1 MEDLSAKKREI
12 DEKLQMETQKL
23 AFLKDSLNKSNQL
36 TENMVSILESFSS
49 RLHKLEDTI
58 VPVHR
63 DTKNLQ
69 KLQDNIDKTL
79 SSLDHVISFY
89 NVAKDV
95 EQTIREG
102 PYGTPDPLAP
112 KYPSQESDSQPPDGP
127 TGRLESYLQSMD
139 RVQNA
144 VNFFS
149 ENNPGSPEL
158 HTVTQLFE
166 SGKDQLEREFRNLLT
181 RHSRPVPAVTILDML
196 GTEDDSDDIP
206 LEHLPERTVAELTEI
221 SSWLISQNSTD
232 FMNVYAQI
240 RSNTLI
246 RSLDGLKQHQAKT
259 GAAAGVS
266 PASGGSRKLALK
278 DTPTKK
284 TAYLKGRT
292 IIRKAGSSIMKH
304 SSLTL
309 DTARRQGSTAVAE
322 LKDDV
327 SDTETDTC
335 ILCISALLKLMQSES
350 KLMEGVIPRG
360 DHNKIFEQLVQQSM
374 DGVVADVENIAT
386 SAKRCIGKHDYS
398 AVLSIFPVLKHLRA
412 INPDYEKALEG
423 TEQGHK
429 LPSLMSTL
437 DTTGAKALEE
447 FIDSIKNDPD
457 KQSNMPKDGTVHEL
471 TSNAMIFLQNLLEYL
486 HTAGGMLAAQ
496 VAAGWRPVDT
506 YPAGRDMQA
515 AEVNERKLSIYIG
528 KVLGALQLN
537 LENKAKG
544 YDDPALTAI
553 FLLNNYHYIL
563 KTIKSSGLLQ
573 VVVLQTSDIV
583 EHYED
588 IIREQKRLYSKSW
601 SGVLR
606 HILEISGKTV
616 SQQRA
621 APQMGKLKDKE
632 RQTIK
637 DRFKGF
643 NQEFDDIYRTQ
654 KGYAIPDHELRQS
667 LRNDNK
673 EFILPAYTAFREKYE
688 PMQFTKNPEKYIKY
702 SAEEVSATIDRFFDL
717 SA

>member
-112 KYPSQESDSQPPDGP
+112 KYPSQESDNQPPDGP

-496 VAAGWRPVDT
+496 D
-506 YPAGRDMQA
+506 PAGRDMQA

>member
-102 PYGTPDPLAP
+102 PYGSPDPLAP
-112 KYPSQESDSQPPDGP
+112 KYPDRESDNQPSDGP
-127 TGRLESYLQSMD
+127 TGRLDSYLQSMA

-144 VNFFS
+144 VDFFS
-149 ENNPGSPEL
+149 TNSPGSPEL

-196 GTEDDSDDIP
+196 GTEDDPEDIP

-221 SSWLISQNSTD
+221 SRWLITQNSTD

-240 RSNTLI
+240 RSNTLL
-246 RSLDGLKQHQAKT
+246 RSLDGLKEHQAKT
-259 GAAAGVS
+259 GTATGVS

-309 DTARRQGSTAVAE
+309 DTARRQGSNVVAE

-350 KLMEGVIPRG
+350 KLMEGVIPERY
-360 DHNKIFEQLVQQSM
+360 HNSIFEQLVQQSM

-412 INPDYEKALEG
+412 INPDYEEALKG
-423 TEQGHK
+423 TKQGQK

-457 KQSNMPKDGTVHEL
+457 KQSNMSKDGTVHEL

-496 VAAGWRPVDT
+496 VAASWCPVDI
-506 YPAGRDMQA
+506 YPAGMKA
-515 AEVNERKLSIYIG
+515 AEINERKLSIYIG

-563 KTIKSSGLLQ
+563 KTLKSSGLMR
-573 VVVLQTSDIV
+573 VVVLQTSDIE

-654 KGYAIPDHELRQS
+654 KGYAIPDQELRQT
-667 LRNDNK
+667 LRNDNRD
-673 EFILPAYTAFREKYE
+673 FILPAYTAFREKYE

-702 SAEEVSATIDRFFDL
+702 SPEEVSATIDRFFDL

>member
-496 VAAGWRPVDT
+496 D
-506 YPAGRDMQA
+506 PAGRDMQA

-621 APQMGKLKDKE
+621 APQMGKKFKLKDKE

>member
-496 VAAGWRPVDT
+496 D
-506 YPAGRDMQA
+506 PAGRDMQA

>member
-95 EQTIREG
+95 EQTIRE
-102 PYGTPDPLAP
+102 
-112 KYPSQESDSQPPDGP
+112 GP

-621 APQMGKLKDKE
+621 APQMGKKFKLKDKE

>member
-102 PYGTPDPLAP
+102 P
-112 KYPSQESDSQPPDGP
+112 
-127 TGRLESYLQSMD
+127 TGRLDSYLQSMA

-144 VNFFS
+144 VDFFS
-149 ENNPGSPEL
+149 TNSPGSPEL

-196 GTEDDSDDIP
+196 GTEDDPEDIP

-221 SSWLISQNSTD
+221 SRWLITQNSTD

-240 RSNTLI
+240 RSNTLL
-246 RSLDGLKQHQAKT
+246 RSLDGLKEHQAKT
-259 GAAAGVS
+259 GTATGVS

-309 DTARRQGSTAVAE
+309 DTARRQGSNVVAE

-350 KLMEGVIPRG
+350 KLMEGVIPERY
-360 DHNKIFEQLVQQSM
+360 HNSIFEQLVQQSM

-412 INPDYEKALEG
+412 INPDYEEALKG
-423 TEQGHK
+423 TKQGQK

-457 KQSNMPKDGTVHEL
+457 KQSNMSKDGTVHEL

-496 VAAGWRPVDT
+496 D
-506 YPAGRDMQA
+506 PAGMKA
-515 AEVNERKLSIYIG
+515 AEINERKLSIYIG

-563 KTIKSSGLLQ
+563 KTLKSSGLMR
-573 VVVLQTSDIV
+573 VVVLQTSDIE

-654 KGYAIPDHELRQS
+654 KGYAIPDQELRQT
-667 LRNDNK
+667 LRNDNRD
-673 EFILPAYTAFREKYE
+673 FILPAYTAFREKYE

-702 SAEEVSATIDRFFDL
+702 SPEEVSATIDRFFDL

>member
-102 PYGTPDPLAP
+102 P
-112 KYPSQESDSQPPDGP
+112 
-127 TGRLESYLQSMD
+127 TGRLDSYLASMA

-144 VNFFS
+144 VDFFS
-149 ENNPGSPEL
+149 TNNPGSPEL
-158 HTVTQLFE
+158 NTVTQLFE

-181 RHSRPVPAVTILDML
+181 RHSRPVPAVTVLDML
-196 GTEDDSDDIP
+196 GTEDDSEDIP

-221 SSWLISQNSTD
+221 SRWLISQNSTD

-240 RSNTLI
+240 RSNTLL
-246 RSLDGLKQHQAKT
+246 RSLDGLKEHQAKT
-259 GAAAGVS
+259 GNAAGVS

-304 SSLTL
+304 SSLTS
-309 DTARRQGSTAVAE
+309 DTARRQGSNVVAE

-350 KLMEGVIPRG
+350 KLMEGVIPERY
-360 DHNKIFEQLVQQSM
+360 HNSIFEQLVQQSM
-374 DGVVADVENIAT
+374 DGVVADVENIAI

-412 INPDYEKALEG
+412 INPDYEEALKG
-423 TEQGHK
+423 TKQGHK

-496 VAAGWRPVDT
+496 DPG
-506 YPAGRDMQA
+506 QLKA

-563 KTIKSSGLLQ
+563 KSLKSSGLLR
-573 VVVLQTSDIV
+573 VVVLQTGDIE

-606 HILEISGKTV
+606 HVLEISGKTV

-667 LRNDNK
+667 LRNENK

-702 SAEEVSATIDRFFDL
+702 TVEEVSATIDRFFDL

>member
-112 KYPSQESDSQPPDGP
+112 KYPGRESDNQHSNGP
-127 TGRLESYLQSMD
+127 TGRLDSYLASMA

-144 VNFFS
+144 VDFFS
-149 ENNPGSPEL
+149 TNNPGSPEL
-158 HTVTQLFE
+158 NTVTQLFE

-181 RHSRPVPAVTILDML
+181 RHSRPVPAVTVLDML
-196 GTEDDSDDIP
+196 GTEDDSEDIP

-221 SSWLISQNSTD
+221 SRWLISQNSTD

-240 RSNTLI
+240 RSNTLL
-246 RSLDGLKQHQAKT
+246 RSLDGLKEHQAKT
-259 GAAAGVS
+259 GNAAGVS

-304 SSLTL
+304 SSLTS
-309 DTARRQGSTAVAE
+309 DTARRQGSNVVAE

-350 KLMEGVIPRG
+350 KLMEGVIPERY
-360 DHNKIFEQLVQQSM
+360 HNSIFEQLVQQSM
-374 DGVVADVENIAT
+374 DGVVADVENIAI

-412 INPDYEKALEG
+412 INPDYEEALKG
-423 TEQGHK
+423 TKQGHK

-496 VAAGWRPVDT
+496 DPG
-506 YPAGRDMQA
+506 QLKA

-563 KTIKSSGLLQ
+563 KSLKSSGLLR
-573 VVVLQTSDIV
+573 VVVLQTGDIE

-606 HILEISGKTV
+606 HVLEISGKTV

-667 LRNDNK
+667 LRNENK

-702 SAEEVSATIDRFFDL
+702 TVEEVSATIDRFFDL

>member
-102 PYGTPDPLAP
+102 P
-112 KYPSQESDSQPPDGP
+112 
-127 TGRLESYLQSMD
+127 TGRLDSYLASMA

-144 VNFFS
+144 VDFFS
-149 ENNPGSPEL
+149 TNNPGSPEL
-158 HTVTQLFE
+158 NTVTQLFE

-181 RHSRPVPAVTILDML
+181 RHSRPVPAVTVLDML
-196 GTEDDSDDIP
+196 GTEDDSEDIP

-221 SSWLISQNSTD
+221 SRWLISQNSTD

-240 RSNTLI
+240 RSNTLL
-246 RSLDGLKQHQAKT
+246 RSLDGLKEHQAKS
-259 GAAAGVS
+259 GSAAGVS

-304 SSLTL
+304 SSLTS
-309 DTARRQGSTAVAE
+309 DTARRQGSNVVAE

-350 KLMEGVIPRG
+350 KLMEGVIPERY
-360 DHNKIFEQLVQQSM
+360 HNSIFEQLVQQSM
-374 DGVVADVENIAT
+374 DGVVADVENIAI

-412 INPDYEKALEG
+412 INPDYEEALKG
-423 TEQGHK
+423 TKQGHK

-471 TSNAMIFLQNLLEYL
+471 TSNAMVFLQNLLEYL

-496 VAAGWRPVDT
+496 VAAGGRQVDL
-506 YPAGRDMQA
+506 YPGQLKA

-563 KTIKSSGLLQ
+563 KSLKSSGLLR
-573 VVVLQTSDIV
+573 VVVLQTSDIE

-621 APQMGKLKDKE
+621 APQMGKVRSILITTTRSNNKIHQEGLKEMGLWRGSWMNFQLDCLCILCFFC
-632 RQTIK
+632 QFI
-637 DRFKGF
+637 FA
-643 NQEFDDIYRTQ
+643 NVI
-654 KGYAIPDHELRQS
+654 L
-667 LRNDNK
+667 
-673 EFILPAYTAFREKYE
+673 ILPVPNMYF
-688 PMQFTKNPEKYIKY
+688 PFTQPQILIIESNH
-702 SAEEVSATIDRFFDL
+702 VSTTLQPLGHTNLFSGL
-717 SA
+717 TE

>member
-1 MEDLSAKKREI
+1 MGRTHISD
-12 DEKLQMETQKL
+12 KLKHCTETQKL

-102 PYGTPDPLAP
+102 P
-112 KYPSQESDSQPPDGP
+112 
-127 TGRLESYLQSMD
+127 TGRLDSYLQSMA

-144 VNFFS
+144 VDFFS
-149 ENNPGSPEL
+149 TNNPGSPEL

-196 GTEDDSDDIP
+196 GTEDDPEDIP
-206 LEHLPERTVAELTEI
+206 LEHLP
-221 SSWLISQNSTD
+221 D

-240 RSNTLI
+240 RSNTLL
-246 RSLDGLKQHQAKT
+246 RSLDGLKEHQAKT
-259 GAAAGVS
+259 GTATGVS

-292 IIRKAGSSIMKH
+292 YVQKNLKNQEIQYSH
-304 SSLTL
+304 T
-309 DTARRQGSTAVAE
+309 RRQGSNVVAE

-350 KLMEGVIPRG
+350 KLMEGVIPERY
-360 DHNKIFEQLVQQSM
+360 HNSIFEQLVQQSM

-412 INPDYEKALEG
+412 INPDYEEALKG
-423 TEQGHK
+423 TKQGQK

-457 KQSNMPKDGTVHEL
+457 KQSNMSKDGTVHEL

-496 VAAGWRPVDT
+496 D
-506 YPAGRDMQA
+506 PAGMKA
-515 AEVNERKLSIYIG
+515 AEINERKLSIYIG

-563 KTIKSSGLLQ
+563 KTLKSSGLMR
-573 VVVLQTSDIV
+573 VVVLQTSDIE

-654 KGYAIPDHELRQS
+654 KGYAIPDQELRQT
-667 LRNDNK
+667 LRNDNRD
-673 EFILPAYTAFREKYE
+673 FILPAYTAFREKYE

-702 SAEEVSATIDRFFDL
+702 SPEEVSATIDRFFDL

>member
-95 EQTIREG
+95 EQTIRE
-102 PYGTPDPLAP
+102 
-112 KYPSQESDSQPPDGP
+112 GP

>member
-95 EQTIREG
+95 EQTIRE
-102 PYGTPDPLAP
+102 
-112 KYPSQESDSQPPDGP
+112 GP

-496 VAAGWRPVDT
+496 D
-506 YPAGRDMQA
+506 PAGRDMQA

>member
-112 KYPSQESDSQPPDGP
+112 KYPSQESDNQPPDGP